1 MKRRG
6 LCARSGEEHS
16 MLVGAGAP
24 HLGVLRS
31 WEETYGVGERKLEE
45 VCQGRWAGVGQAE
58 SVDHGQEGGQVLF

>member
-1 MKRRG
+1 
-6 LCARSGEEHS
+6 